1 MNRAIFL
8 DRDGTLNVD
17 KNYLSDADQL
27 VLFPALG
34 PALRRL
40 RDAGFLLFIV
50 TNQSGIGRG
59 YYSVADME
67 RVHVR
72 LCDELAKDGVRF
84 TKIYFAP
91 EAPDQ
96 PSHGRKPS
104 PQFLFDARAEFDL
117 DLARSYMVGD
127 KWIDLECGWSAGV
140 KKSLLVR
147 TGYGADVEK
156 IAAPGLEQA
165 IILDDVP
172 AVAQWILA
180 QEASPAPAVG

>member
-1 MNRAIFL
+1 MNRAVFF
-8 DRDGTLNVD
+8 DRDGTLNVE
-17 KNYLSDADQL
+17 KNYLSDPDQL
-27 VLFPALG
+27 LLFPAVG

-59 YYSVADME
+59 YFTVADME
-67 RVHVR
+67 RVHER
-72 LCDELAKDGVRF
+72 LGKELAKDGVRF

-104 PQFLFDARAEFDL
+104 PQFLLDARAEFDL

-127 KWIDLECGWSAGV
+127 KWIDLECGWKAGV

-147 TGYGADVEK
+147 TGYGAAVEK
-156 IAAPGLEQA
+156 KNTAGLDQA
-165 IILDDVP
+165 IVLDDVP

-180 QEASPAPAVG
+180 QEARSAPAVS